1 MLQDFLITL
10 NSDWSETNMSLIV
23 LVDLLAFDEACVLL
37 FNVYVFYL
45 TLVAEFVVII
55 V

>member
-23 LVDLLAFDEACVLL
+23 VVDLLAFDEAWDSNPIHGSV
-37 FNVYVFYL
+37 NGKQRK
-45 TLVAEFVVII
+45 
-55 V
+55 